1 MKTNFSWP
9 QQPWSVPAIYA
20 ALHGK
25 YSTRPDIKKCDWLWY
40 GTIKVILCIVTM
52 LCYCKATLYGFI
64 VMRWL
69 TSDHGHN
76 HKVHLLL
83 PQNPFSQHLDISFP
97 PEHLVR
103 KLTEAFLKL
112 LILLFSIEVITPSLK
127 LLLIIKSCGLK

>member
-76 HKVHLLL
+76 HKIHLLL
-83 PQNPFSQHLDISFP
+83 QNPFFTAPGYQFSSRALGPKVNGSFLQ
-97 PEHLVR
+97 LV
-103 KLTEAFLKL
+103 
-112 LILLFSIEVITPSLK
+112 ILLFSIEVITPSLK